1 MEMKRETRRVRK
13 FTPFYVKTRKP
24 EARAYV
30 IWAPNGLG
38 LRVRPSGARS
48 WIYAYHLNGRFRWM
62 TLGRYPEMT
71 VAKAHKAHGAAMSNR
86 DSGIDPGSLT
96 VAANIAN
103 RAAATV
109 AELADQFLTLYS
121 KPRKKSAFEDE
132 RLLRVEVLP
141 HLGTMRA
148 ADVRRRDVLAL
159 LDGIVARGAGVTANR
174 VLAVLRKAYNWGIS
188 RELVEFSPCAQVPRP
203 TVEHERERFLSADE
217 LKRFLI
223 GIEAP
228 DLFEFTKTTK
238 HALRFQLATGSRPG
252 EAAGATWQE
261 FDLQAGV
268 WTIPAERTKTHH
280 EHTIPLSR
288 YARQVLAEVR
298 LLDPLSAH
306 PFPGRKG
313 PMLPATMSTAINGN
327 LAALKL
333 ERFTP
338 HDLRRSCATHLAS
351 LGHSRV
357 VISRILGHALP
368 GVTRIY
374 DRHSYADEMRAAL
387 EEWGAVLDRLSRPA
401 EPEAAKRRARK

>member
-1 MEMKRETRRVRK
+1 MEGETRRVRK
-13 FTPFYVKTRKP
+13 FTDPYVRTRKP
-24 EARAYV
+24 EEHAYV
-30 IWAPNGLG
+30 VWAPDGLG
-38 LRVRPSGARS
+38 LRVRPSGVRS

-71 VAKAHKAHGAAMSNR
+71 VAAAHTAHDTAMRNRGA
-86 DSGIDPGSLT
+86 GVDPATLA
-96 VAANIAN
+96 VAANIAD
-103 RAAATV
+103 RAAPTV
-109 AELADQFLTLYS
+109 AELADQFIELYS

-141 HLGTMRA
+141 HLGTVKA
-148 ADVRRRDVLAL
+148 ANVRRRDVMAL

-174 VLAVLRKAYNWGIS
+174 VLAVLRKAYNWGIT

-203 TVEHERERFLSADE
+203 AKEHERERFLSADE
-217 LKRFLI
+217 LKRFLV
-223 GIEAP
+223 GMDQP
-228 DLFEFTKTTK
+228 GLFEFTKTTK
-238 HALRFQLATGSRPG
+238 HALRFQLATGARPG
-252 EAAGATWQE
+252 ETAGATWQE

-268 WTIPAERTKTHH
+268 WTMPAERTKTHH
-280 EHTIPLSR
+280 AHTVPLSQF
-288 YARQVLAEVR
+288 ARQVLREVR
-298 LLDPLSAH
+298 LLNPLSIY

-313 PMLPATMSTAINGN
+313 PMLPATMSAAINGN
-327 LAALKL
+327 LAALGL

-374 DRHSYADEMRAAL
+374 DRHAYAEEMRAAL
-387 EEWGAVLDRLSRPA
+387 DEWGAVLYRLSRPA
-401 EPEAAKRRARK
+401 GPEAVKRRARR